1 MAQTMKQLMVKDL
14 MQRKVFTIY
23 PNQTVFSASIL
34 MASENIGAL
43 PVIKEDGTFIGII
56 TDRDIVTRC
65 NALGKDPNKTKV
77 FECLTANPIKTVPSH
92 SIIDATKLMADFGT
106 RRLPVVENDKLIGII
121 SLPDI
126 ARANAFC
133 PNEKHPNE
141 ACILIDIAKELQKSS
156 HLEHSCISCHL

>member
-14 MQRKVFTIY
+14 MHKKVCTIY
-23 PNQTVFSASIL
+23 PNQTIFSASVL
-34 MASENIGAL
+34 MASKNIGTL
-43 PVIKEDGTFIGII
+43 PIVKEDGTFVGII

-77 FECLTANPIKTVPSH
+77 FECLTANPTKTVPSH
-92 SIIDATKLMADFGT
+92 SITDATKLMADFGT

-121 SLPDI
+121 SLSDI
-126 ARANAFC
+126 ARASAFC
-133 PNEKHPNE
+133 PNEKYPNE
-141 ACILIDIAKELQKSS
+141 SCILIDMAKELQKSS